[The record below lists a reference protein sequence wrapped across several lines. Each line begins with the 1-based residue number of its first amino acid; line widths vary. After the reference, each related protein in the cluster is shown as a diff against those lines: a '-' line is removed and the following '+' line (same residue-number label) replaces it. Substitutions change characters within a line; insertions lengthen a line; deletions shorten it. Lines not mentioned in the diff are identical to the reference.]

1 MKKVFATLITLTLIF
16 SMVMTT
22 CAMPPIK
29 VVVGGEKLE
38 TDVEPIIVNGRTM
51 LPVRAVF
58 ESIGAD
64 VDYISEERKV
74 VAIKDDT
81 TVTFVI
87 ASNVMTINGVEK
99 EIDVPAMIKDS
110 RTLVPLRACA
120 EAFDLDVTWNGDT
133 RTARVKIPVSV
144 PVETWYKNSENE
156 KFYYFY
162 DENGNNT
169 LLSNADGSVYEKF
182 VYDENNNE
190 VFLEFSSGGWN
201 KKTYDKYGNLVYA
214 QGASGSWTEYRY
226 DEDGN
231 MIYKKDS
238 DGVLYTYEY
247 DEKRN
252 IIKEHYWDVNEESE
266 SICYTYYYF
275 YHYDEKDRLIRKDE
289 SYTYRCEDAHY
300 TVEYTYDNKG
310 NLILEEFSNGGW
322 TKYTYN
328 ENNKLIRKTLCY
340 NGGFE
345 ITDEYEYNSDGKL
358 IFHDHNDGYTKYTY
372 GNDGFLIYSET
383 DQRYTKY
390 KVIIK

>member
-1 MKKVFATLITLTLIF
+1 MKKIFAVFIALSIIF
-16 SMVMTT
+16 SMAITSFAAV
-22 CAMPPIK
+22 PIK

-38 TDVEPIIVNGRTM
+38 NDVEPVIVNGRTM

-58 ESIGAD
+58 ESIGAE

-74 VAIKDDT
+74 IATKDDT

-87 ASNVMTINGVEK
+87 DSNVMTINGVEK

-144 PVETWYKNSENE
+144 PVETWSKNNENE
-156 KFYYFY
+156 KFYYSY

-169 LLSNADGSVYEKF
+169 LFSNADGSVYEKF

-190 VFLEFSSGGWN
+190 VFLDFSSGSWN
-201 KKTYDKYGNLVYA
+201 KKTYDKYGNLVYE

-252 IIKEHYWDVNEESE
+252 IIKEYHWDVTEESE
-266 SICYTYYYF
+266 SICCTYYYF
-275 YHYDEKDRLIRKDE
+275 YHYDKKGRLIRKDE

-310 NLILEEFSNGGW
+310 NLILEEYSNGEW
-322 TKYTYN
+322 VEYSYDV
-328 ENNKLIRKTLCY
+328 NNNLVKETRMDAGKIRVT
-340 NGGFE
+340 
-345 ITDEYEYNSDGKL
+345 EYEYDADGNL
-358 IFHDHNDGYTKYTY
+358 IYYKDDDGWTRYTY
-372 GNDGFLIYSET
+372 DEGYLICSET
-383 DQRYTKY
+383 AHRYTKY